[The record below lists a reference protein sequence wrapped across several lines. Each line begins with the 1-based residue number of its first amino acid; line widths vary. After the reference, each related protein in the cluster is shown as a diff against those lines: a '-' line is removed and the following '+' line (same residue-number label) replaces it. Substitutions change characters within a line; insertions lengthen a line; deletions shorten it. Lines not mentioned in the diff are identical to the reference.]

1 MQLIVLDIFSPE
13 EENLSVKLMCDPSS
27 PPPPNKKNTQV
38 YLTFLQVDVHLQY
51 ESSTKYETSEKTHK
65 QHGSDRP
72 WLFNYSTTYT
82 DLLTETVVN
91 VIIIYFP

>member
-1 MQLIVLDIFSPE
+1 MREKVCVMQLIVLDIFGPE

-27 PPPPNKKNTQV
+27 PPFPKKKKNTSLFNFSAGQC
-38 YLTFLQVDVHLQY
+38 
-51 ESSTKYETSEKTHK
+51 STSIKYETSEKTHK

-82 DLLTETVVN
+82 EFGLQSKT
-91 VIIIYFP
+91 Y